1 VIPSLRVRSVKWL
14 SLFAYPMSGGFQS
27 WSLMPAALVG
37 PLLAFEE
44 KVPEAVRRQIAFR
57 MMVVLERLA

>member
-1 VIPSLRVRSVKWL
+1 
-14 SLFAYPMSGGFQS
+14 
-27 WSLMPAALVG
+27 MPAALVR